1 MALGAAG
8 PTFQLLLVLSGLL
21 LPPFLP
27 VVWTG
32 SPHSSDVQKGQRHLL
47 QWCDYAESAEGE
59 GCLQSAGW
67 GRAKRNFLVY
77 FPTCQTHWMVAA
89 RSSILDRPFPALV
102 LSLPQKRHWNLC
114 SPSRSLRPD
123 TYVIPVSYPAC
134 SSSIP
139 LTEASQLD
147 TSCITSIYLPL
158 FSFITS
164 TLNPSYSLSLL
175 WFLNTSI
182 IGQLNRSAPFPLC
195 VNLKTSCA
203 SCWSYFLKAKLH
215 QFFQVFLTD
224 YIL

>member
-1 MALGAAG
+1 MCKK
-8 PTFQLLLVLSGLL
+8 
-21 LPPFLP
+21 
-27 VVWTG
+27 VWGTYC
-32 SPHSSDVQKGQRHLL
+32 SDVTMQG
-47 QWCDYAESAEGE
+47 ESAEGE

-77 FPTCQTHWMVAA
+77 FPTCQTHWMLVA

-114 SPSRSLRPD
+114 SPSRSPRPD

-139 LTEASQLD
+139 HTEASQLD
-147 TSCITSIYLPL
+147 TSCIASIYLPL

-164 TLNPSYSLSLL
+164 TLNSSYRLSLL

-182 IGQLNRSAPFPLC
+182 IGQLNWPTPFPLC
-195 VNLKTSCA
+195 VNLKTFCA
-203 SCWSYFLKAKLH
+203 SLLVLFS
-215 QFFQVFLTD
+215 
-224 YIL
+224 